1 MASDFMDS
9 LSAQRIIDE
18 IFTKVASTSGSKIHY
33 DSVAVF
39 ACPGECMANAG
50 RATLILPLLLAAMLS
65 SVPASAQVD
74 FTGVWNGNT
83 NAEDG
88 PERAAGPSLVE
99 FLGLPINDQARQWGL
114 AYRPGRLSLTE
125 HQCQVHVV
133 HYIHRGPFG
142 ARIWEERDPV
152 THQLVAIHEAINTY
166 EQKRTIW
173 MDGRPHPGPNAPHTW
188 MGFSTG
194 VWQGNMLTV
203 TTTHIKQG
211 WYRRENVPSSDEA
224 TTIEHWIRNGNV
236 WTHISVTEDPNFL
249 AEPLIKSEDLTLNA
263 NPSSFNPF
271 WPCEYI
277 EEGERPRGQVPHY
290 LPGENPWVAEYA
302 ATHLLPQEVTL
313 GGPETMY
320 PEYRTRMKTL
330 PIAVFKDPNTAY
342 SAGSTSPTPPAA
354 PPAGGRGGGPG
365 PAGGQGAGR
374 GRQGQ

>member
-1 MASDFMDS
+1 MYN
-9 LSAQRIIDE
+9 
-18 IFTKVASTSGSKIHY
+18 V
-33 DSVAVF
+33 
-39 ACPGECMANAG
+39 G
-50 RATLILPLLLAAMLS
+50 RARIMAPFFLGVLLCASA
-65 SVPASAQVD
+65 PAFAQVD

-88 PERAAGPSLVE
+88 PERAQGPSLVE
-99 FLGLPINDQARQWGL
+99 FLGLPINDQARAWGL
-114 AYRPGRLSLTE
+114 AYRPGRLSLIE

-152 THQLVAIHEAINTY
+152 THQLIAIHEAINTY

-173 MDGRPHPGPNAPHTW
+173 MDGRPHPSPNAPHTW

-194 VWQGNMLTV
+194 VWEGNMLTV

-211 WYRRENVPSSDEA
+211 WHRRENLPASDEA
-224 TTIEHWIRNGNV
+224 TSIEHWVRNGNV

-249 AEPLIKSEDLTLNA
+249 SEPLIKSEDFTLNA
-263 NPSSFNPF
+263 SPNFNPF

-277 EEGERPRGQVPHY
+277 DEGEKARGEVPHY

-313 GGPETMY
+313 GGASQMY
-320 PEYRTRMKTL
+320 PEYRARLKTL
-330 PIAVFKDPNTAY
+330 PVAVFISPDDAPPTA
-342 SAGSTSPTPPAA
+342 APARGRRGSPPPAA
-354 PPAGGRGGGPG
+354 PAGGGRGGSTSSGR
-365 PAGGQGAGR
+365 GGGAAPAGR
-374 GRQGQ
+374 GQ

>member
-1 MASDFMDS
+1 MS
-9 LSAQRIIDE
+9 R
-18 IFTKVASTSGSKIHY
+18 V
-33 DSVAVF
+33 
-39 ACPGECMANAG
+39 G
-50 RATLILPLLLAAMLS
+50 RAAVIGCFVLAAMLVS
-65 SVPASAQVD
+65 SVPASAQID

-99 FLGLPINDQARQWGL
+99 FVGLPINDQARQWGL
-114 AYRPGRLSLTE
+114 AYRPGRLSLLE

-152 THQLVAIHEAINTY
+152 THELIAIHEAINTY

-173 MDGRPHPGPNAPHTW
+173 MDGRPHPSPNAPHTW

-194 VWQGNMLTV
+194 VWQGNMLTI

-224 TTIEHWIRNGNV
+224 TTIEHWVRNGNV
-236 WTHISVTEDPNFL
+236 WTHISVTEDANFL
-249 AEPLIKSEDLTLNA
+249 AEPLIKSEDFTLN
-263 NPSSFNPF
+263 PSPNFNPF

-290 LPGENPWVAEYA
+290 LPGENPWMAEYA
-302 ATHLLPQEVTL
+302 ATHNLPQEATL
-313 GGPETMY
+313 GGPEQMY
-320 PEYRTRMKTL
+320 PEYRKRLKTL
-330 PIAVFKDPNTAY
+330 PVAVFKDPNAT
-342 SAGSTSPTPPAA
+342 SAAPAAA
-354 PPAGGRGGGPG
+354 PPAGGRGA
-365 PAGGQGAGR
+365 PAGGRGAAPGGRGAGAGR
-374 GRQGQ
+374 GN